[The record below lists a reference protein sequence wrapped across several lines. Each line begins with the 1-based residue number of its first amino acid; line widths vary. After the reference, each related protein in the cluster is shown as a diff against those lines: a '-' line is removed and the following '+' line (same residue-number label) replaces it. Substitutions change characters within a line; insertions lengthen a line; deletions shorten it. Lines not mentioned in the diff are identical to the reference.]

1 MRFHRVS
8 RGWARRAC
16 GRLLWGGVVPLCL
29 AEYLLEGVGLR
40 VEGVGFRLRGG
51 GLGVKVM
58 GSGFRVRG
66 LGLGFKVMGIELW
79 IKI

>member
-1 MRFHRVS
+1 M
-8 RGWARRAC
+8 
-16 GRLLWGGVVPLCL
+16 PLCL
-29 AEYLLEGVGLR
+29 AEYL